1 MIKSLALSIV
11 LLSLAYVA
19 TAQPTAVETTF
30 AKNKPKYT
38 REHLAMGEDASSGY
52 DYLFYKDGQKIVMLR
67 TIWSAS
73 YAKELRVE
81 DIYVDEGVVLIR
93 RGTTT
98 KRNLGALKRG
108 RAVALMPREELHFTA
123 SKLTR
128 WVENGNVVTIADKR
142 WAETER
148 SSLEH
153 AKSELDSYSWLKENN

>member
-1 MIKSLALSIV
+1 
-11 LLSLAYVA
+11 
-19 TAQPTAVETTF
+19 
-30 AKNKPKYT
+30 
-38 REHLAMGEDASSGY
+38 
-52 DYLFYKDGQKIVMLR
+52 
-67 TIWSAS
+67 
-73 YAKELRVE
+73 
-81 DIYVDEGVVLIR
+81 
-93 RGTTT
+93 
-98 KRNLGALKRG
+98 LKRG